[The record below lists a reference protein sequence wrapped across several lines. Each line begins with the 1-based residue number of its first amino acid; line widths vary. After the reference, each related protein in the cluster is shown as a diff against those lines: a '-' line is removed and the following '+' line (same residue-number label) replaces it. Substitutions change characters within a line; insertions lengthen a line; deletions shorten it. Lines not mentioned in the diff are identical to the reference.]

1 MLIIS
6 ISLVQEKPV
15 RSVSVHWDDLI
26 PHYRLVTL
34 RVENL
39 GPLTVGID
47 AHGRSL
53 YDSLQD
59 KARSGRADILAEL
72 NASRKAA
79 ATR

>member
-1 MLIIS
+1 LLIIS

-59 KARSGRADILAEL
+59 ILAEL
-72 NASRKAA
+72 NASRKAT